1 MQVIQAAELNQR
13 FGIPGIAE
21 VTEGQGGLPK
31 VVIKTSQATGEIYLH
46 GAHVTSWI
54 PAEAH
59 EVLFMSR
66 NAAFQQ
72 GKAIRGGVPICF
84 PWFGPNTSTPN
95 APAHGFARTR
105 SWQLQSLEQQGGAV
119 SVTMSLTSDERTKQW
134 WPADF
139 QLSYRAT
146 FGQQLALELTLTNT
160 GLAPLFYEAA
170 LHTYYRIGDISKTS
184 IEGLDNIHYFDKTD
198 DNEEKIQHGPLTFS
212 NETDRVYVDTAGDIE
227 IVDPVLR
234 RRITVSKQNSLTT
247 VLWNPWWEKARTIA
261 DLGETAWPNMVCVEA
276 CNVGPFA
283 VEVAPG
289 QQHSMKAVTRVS
301 AL

>member
-1 MQVIQAAELNQR
+1 MQVIQAAELNRR

-21 VTEGQGGLPK
+21 VVEEQGGLPK
-31 VVIKTSQATGEIYLH
+31 VVIKAPYARGEMYLH
-46 GAHVTSWI
+46 GAHVTSWT
-54 PAEAH
+54 PADTH

-66 NAAFQQ
+66 NAVFQE

-84 PWFGPNTSTPN
+84 PWFGPNTSMPN

-105 SWQLQSLEQQGGAV
+105 SWQLQSLERAGDSI
-119 SVTMSLTSDERTKQW
+119 SVTMSLTSDDKTKHW

-139 QLSYRAT
+139 LLTCRAT
-146 FGQQLALELTLTNT
+146 FGQQLALALTLTNT
-160 GLAPLFYEAA
+160 GSMPLFYEAA

-184 IEGLDNIHYFDKTD
+184 IEGLDGIHFLDKTD
-198 DNEEKIQHGPLTFS
+198 DSEEKIQHGPLTFS
-212 NETDRVYVDTAGDIE
+212 NETDRIYLDTTDDLA

-234 RRITVSKQNSLTT
+234 RRTTVSKHNSRST
-247 VLWNPWWEKARTIA
+247 VIWNPWWEKAKALA

-289 QQHSMKAVTRVS
+289 QQHSMQAVTRVS